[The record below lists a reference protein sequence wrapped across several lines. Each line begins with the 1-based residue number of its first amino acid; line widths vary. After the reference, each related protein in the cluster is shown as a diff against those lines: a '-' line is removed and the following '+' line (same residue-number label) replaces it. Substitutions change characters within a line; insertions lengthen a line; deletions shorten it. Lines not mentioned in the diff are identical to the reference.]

1 MFQQV
6 DVKEKILYALFLIQ
20 DSHAPLL
27 AALRPEWPDLSASPI
42 DHRIDFFKQQG
53 INVDFTTLFPLKE
66 KLSSH
71 LTDHIG
77 FACAH
82 LEQPRLFLRIRP
94 GYEDLVPEKL
104 FKAMIPFNKLDHVV
118 ELANG
123 TNIEE
128 ILKIDKEV
136 VVQDLS
142 SQKIGEVMQKI
153 KTHLPPQ
160 AYVWDACAASGGKS
174 ILLYDIQPKINLL
187 TSDVRASIL
196 DNLKKRF
203 STVGIHN
210 YQSMIA
216 DLGKTSPSLKQQDLV
231 MADVPCSGSGTWGRT
246 PESLLFF
253 KEQQLEKYVQLQKK
267 IIDHTV
273 PLVKPGGHYLY
284 MTCSVYAAEN
294 EEQVMYISE
303 KGLKLKRAVLL
314 EGWQHHADT
323 LFAAWFTR

>member
-27 AALRPEWPDLSASPI
+27 AALRPEWPDLSAAPI
-42 DHRIDFFKQQG
+42 AHRIDFFKQQG
-53 INVDFTTLFPLKE
+53 IHVDFNTLFPLKE
-66 KLSSH
+66 KLSVH
-71 LTDHIG
+71 LADQIG

-94 GYEDLVPEKL
+94 GYEDIVPEKL
-104 FKAMIPFNKLDHVV
+104 FKAKIPFNKLDHVI

-123 TNIEE
+123 TNMEE
-128 ILKIDKEV
+128 VLKIDKEV

-142 SQKIGEVMQKI
+142 SQKIGEVMRQI
-153 KTHLPPQ
+153 KDHLPSQ
-160 AYVWDACAASGGKS
+160 ANVWDACAASGGKS
-174 ILLYDIQPKINLL
+174 ILLHDIIPSINLV

-203 STVGIHN
+203 FSAGIHH
-210 YQSMIA
+210 YQTIIA
-216 DLGKTSPSLKQQDLV
+216 DLGKTSPGLQPQDLV

-253 KEQQLEKYVQLQKK
+253 QEPQLEKYVQLQKK

-273 PLVKPGGHYLY
+273 PFVKPGGHYLY

-294 EEQVMYISE
+294 EDQVNYISE
-303 KGLKLKRAVLL
+303 KGLKLKSAVLL